1 MNRDPVSWKVVE
13 RGWRVLGSGG
23 EELGIVEGVLGDVDA
38 DIFHGLMVASGLLGR
53 TTEVAAERVAEI
65 REGEVVLDGDSL

>member
-1 MNRDPVSWKVVE
+1 VNRDPVSWKVVE
-13 RGWRVLGSGG
+13 RGWRVLGRGG
-23 EELGIVEGVLGDVDA
+23 EELGTVEGVLGDPDA

-53 TTEVAAERVAEI
+53 TTEVPAERVAEI